1 MDLAPPRRRKGL
13 LAVLVRRWKLLTLFF
28 LVATVPPIA
37 ADAYVSAVASLHV
50 YRELDQVPPRRVALV
65 LGTAKYAPNGNVN
78 RFYARRIQAALDLY
92 ETGCVTRILV
102 SGDNSRQEY
111 DEPTHMMEDLV
122 ALGVPEEHIERDFAG
137 LRTLDSVVRAKEVF
151 QLEGFVVVSQEFHCL
166 RAVYLAREAGLDAV
180 GYCAEDVGGAT
191 GLRVRLR
198 EIAARAQAVLDIRV
212 LGTEPRHLGDPI
224 EID

>member
-1 MDLAPPRRRKGL
+1 M
-13 LAVLVRRWKLLTLFF
+13 
-28 LVATVPPIA
+28 VPPVA
-37 ADAYVSAVASLHV
+37 ADAYVSSVASQHV
-50 YRELDQVPPRRVALV
+50 YREVDQVPPRRVALV

-92 ETGCVTRILV
+92 ETGRVTRILV

-111 DEPTHMMEDLV
+111 DEPTRMMEDLV

-137 LRTLDSVVRAKEVF
+137 LRTLDSVIRAKEVF
-151 QLEGFVVVSQEFHCL
+151 QLDGFVAVSQEFHCL

-191 GLRVRLR
+191 GLKIRLR

-212 LGTEPRHLGDPI
+212 LDTQPRHLGDPI